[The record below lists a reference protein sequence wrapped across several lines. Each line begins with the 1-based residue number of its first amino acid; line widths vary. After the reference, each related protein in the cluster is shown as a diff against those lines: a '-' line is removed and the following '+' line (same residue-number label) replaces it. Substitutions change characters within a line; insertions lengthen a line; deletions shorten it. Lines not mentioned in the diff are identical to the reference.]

1 MTDDVAVQETPNIVK
16 EFSIGNTR
24 IKIAD
29 NYCRNMTPEQVKK
42 ALREIARTAQ
52 ENLTAAAV
60 RNYG

>member
-1 MTDDVAVQETPNIVK
+1 MTDDVVTQETPNIVK

-42 ALREIARTAQ
+42 ILRNIARTA
-52 ENLTAAAV
+52 LTHFKAAV
-60 RNYG
+60 RA